1 MYQNILYQVED
12 RIASIKL
19 NRPEKRNALNDSI
32 VTELKDAF
40 DMAEKDDNVKVV
52 VLSGEGEAF
61 CAGADLAYLK
71 GLQNNSFDENLA
83 DSQHLRGLFEQIY
96 RLDKVV
102 IAKVTGHAIAGGAGL
117 ATVCDLV
124 YSVPEAL
131 YGYTE
136 VKIGFVPAIV
146 SLFLLRKCGEAVSK
160 DLLLTGRLIS
170 AEEAVQKNCFTG
182 IFEASEIDA
191 EVNKIAKKLCS
202 QASGDSLRLT
212 KELIGTVQELALGD
226 GLDFAAN
233 MNAKARAT
241 KDCKAGIAAF
251 LNKEKLLW

>member
-40 DMAEKDDNVKVV
+40 DKAEKDDNVKVV

-83 DSQHLRGLFEQIY
+83 DSQHLRSLFEQIY

-117 ATVCDLV
+117 ATVCDMV

-202 QASGDSLRLT
+202 QVSGDSLRLT

-241 KDCKAGIAAF
+241 NDCKAGIAAF

>member
-1 MYQNILYQVED
+1 MYKHLIV
-12 RIASIKL
+12 SIKNRVCEIQL
-19 NRPEKRNALNDSI
+19 NRPDKRNALNDEM
-32 VTELKDAF
+32 VRELRAAF
-40 DMAEKDDNVKVV
+40 KAANDQDKVKVI
-52 VLSGEGEAF
+52 VLSGAGEAF

-71 GLQNNSFDENLA
+71 GLQNNSFEENLE
-83 DSQHLRGLFEQIY
+83 DSNNLKELFSQIY
-96 RLDKVV
+96 QLDKPV
-102 IAKVTGHAIAGGAGL
+102 IAKITGHAIAGGAGL

-146 SLFLLRKCGEAVSK
+146 SVFILRKCGEAVSK

-170 AEEAVQKNCFTG
+170 ANEAVEKGIFTA
-182 IFEASEIDA
+182 IFEASEI
-191 EVNKIAKKLCS
+191 EEKVEKIAENLCS

-212 KELIGTVQELALGD
+212 KELIGKVQELNLED
-226 GLDFAAN
+226 GLNFAAK
-233 MNAKARAT
+233 MNATARAT

-251 LNKEKLLW
+251 LNKEKILW

>member
-32 VTELKDAF
+32 VTELKNAF
-40 DMAEKDDNVKVV
+40 DKAEKDDNVKVV

-83 DSQHLRGLFEQIY
+83 DSQHLRSLFEQIY

-117 ATVCDLV
+117 ATVCDMV

>member
-40 DMAEKDDNVKVV
+40 DKAKKDDNVKVI

-212 KELIGTVQELALGD
+212 KELIGTVQELALAD

>member
-19 NRPEKRNALNDSI
+19 NRPEKRNALNDHI
-32 VTELKDAF
+32 VSELKDAF
-40 DMAEKDDNVKVV
+40 EKAEKDDSVKVI

-96 RLDKVV
+96 RLEKVV

-124 YSVPEAL
+124 YAVPEAL

-170 AEEAVQKNCFTG
+170 ADEAVQKNCFTG
-182 IFEASEIDA
+182 IFEASAIDA

-212 KELIGTVQELALGD
+212 KELIGTVQELPLSE

-241 KDCKAGIAAF
+241 KDCKSGIAAF

>member
-40 DMAEKDDNVKVV
+40 DKAEKDDNVKVV
-52 VLSGEGEAF
+52 ILSGEGEAF

-83 DSQHLRGLFEQIY
+83 DSQHLRSLFEQIY

-170 AEEAVQKNCFTG
+170 AEDAVQKNCFTG

-202 QASGDSLRLT
+202 QTSGDSLRLT